1 MLGLGFSD
9 GLFLCV
15 MMCELSEI
23 SGIFQ
28 KLENYCEG
36 KEVVICRR
44 ELFVESLVDKMCIV
58 EG

>member
-15 MMCELSEI
+15 MMCEI

-28 KLENYCEG
+28 KLQNYCEG
-36 KEVVICRR
+36 KEVVICRG
-44 ELFVESLVDKMCIV
+44 ELFVESLVDKMCIL